1 VANKTER
8 ITVRVTK
15 HHLDIIDALVDVG
28 QIENRSL
35 AIRQAIRE
43 FVERHTPQV
52 SVLVQKKKEQ
62 DELKQLAAQVR
73 ELREFTE
80 K

>member
-1 VANKTER
+1 MANKTER

-28 QIENRSL
+28 EIENRSL
-35 AIRQAIRE
+35 AIRLAIRE
-43 FVERHTPQV
+43 FVERNTPQA
-52 SVLVQKKKEQ
+52 SMIVQKKKEQ

-73 ELREFTE
+73 GLREFTE